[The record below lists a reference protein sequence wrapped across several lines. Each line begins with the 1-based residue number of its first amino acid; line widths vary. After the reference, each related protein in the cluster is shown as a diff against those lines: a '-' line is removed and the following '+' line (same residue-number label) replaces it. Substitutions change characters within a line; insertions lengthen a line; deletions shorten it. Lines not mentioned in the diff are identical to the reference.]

1 MNEIIINCDDIM
13 CSDEYDVQPAFI
25 ELRFNQT
32 SQASIHKAIK
42 VLQDNSDF
50 DSVILT
56 NFDWDVDQ
64 EYSGK
69 PRNGK
74 LIIWLMSGKPSFTF
88 RFINDWTGTEYYVDL
103 LDEIVRPLIGS
114 LEAA

>member
-1 MNEIIINCDDIM
+1 
-13 CSDEYDVQPAFI
+13 VQPAFI
-25 ELRFNQT
+25 ELRFNQI
-32 SQASIHKAIK
+32 SQASIHKTIK

-103 LDEIVRPLIGS
+103 LDEIAQPLILS
-114 LEAA
+114 SEVI